1 MVKADM
7 TAPLRLH
14 IEQLHLKPSVIS
26 SCLNSNEI
34 APQWHVPLYVFILV
48 FLAIIFNIFNMLSE
62 AAPVPLPEKIVV
74 YLQIPTCKINRSV

>member
-26 SCLNSNEI
+26 SCSNSNEI
-34 APQWHVPLYVFILV
+34 APQWHIPLYVFILDP
-48 FLAIIFNIFNMLSE
+48 NSLST
-62 AAPVPLPEKIVV
+62 L
-74 YLQIPTCKINRSV
+74 